1 MGGITAIQLGERM
14 LAVVAG
20 KPAPKGV
27 ELTHAGTAP
36 LPEGYASLEGEAR
49 TAALRQ
55 ALDAAGAAGHK
66 CILVVPRSLAILR
79 TFAVPT
85 GTPEELQNMIRF
97 QLEKDLPLPLEQ
109 VRYAVESRIQDGKVQ
124 VTAAAVPNEALDKRI
139 ADLEEAGFHV
149 TAAVV
154 TSFGLLRIMPPP
166 GPDGGSLL
174 LSLYDGVA
182 EILVAESSRLQL
194 SRTTPLRDENPENW
208 AAEVDRA
215 ILTYNARGE
224 GAQLT
229 KVLVAGTGDPADQFV
244 TELKRRLQGVSV
256 NALVPNGTV
265 TRRAD
270 VVITAEASAAAGVVA
285 GWFAG
290 ALPDLLKRPVVRRTM
305 KFKRAHKIGAAAG
318 FLVLAILVGSQVA
331 LAGRKSEIAS
341 IRKEIEAL
349 KPKADKVDRM
359 NGEIGTLQQWH
370 DRRFAWIDLFA
381 QLQQRLSHAK
391 VHLASFNADE
401 SGGVRLSGKSKD
413 PDAALQVASELQKL
427 GAAFLEVGSPQIR
440 LNSDK
445 SEYKH
450 DFDIKV
456 TLSDLAPKKVVKAT
470 KK

>member
-1 MGGITAIQLGERM
+1 
-14 LAVVAG
+14 
-20 KPAPKGV
+20 
-27 ELTHAGTAP
+27 
-36 LPEGYASLEGEAR
+36 
-49 TAALRQ
+49 
-55 ALDAAGAAGHK
+55 
-66 CILVVPRSLAILR
+66 
-79 TFAVPT
+79 
-85 GTPEELQNMIRF
+85 
-97 QLEKDLPLPLEQ
+97 
-109 VRYAVESRIQDGKVQ
+109 
-124 VTAAAVPNEALDKRI
+124 
-139 ADLEEAGFHV
+139 
-149 TAAVV
+149 VV

-194 SRTTPLRDENPENW
+194 SRTTPLWDENPENW